1 LNKIIH
7 IINPLDNAAGGSEQ
21 RSIHLFY
28 LLRPSAEVILW
39 TNSRPDSRLPQDLD
53 IKQIN
58 IKEGKYPLSGIMI
71 FVGVYHFIGHW
82 VFNVKSD
89 RTILIYNTGNPA
101 GLARTL
107 LLLSALKTK
116 IEIVY
121 ASNWLMKQ
129 VGYPGKVEHSYID
142 IQSRFIPNKLSEHYS
157 PNSFV
162 IGRMSRD
169 DKVKHHFPDIALYK
183 KLVQSGC
190 QIKIMGGTTLN
201 KMIGNQSN
209 ITLKPACDL
218 PAETFLQHLD
228 CFYYRTNDT
237 FFEASGRVVVE
248 AMACGLPV
256 VVFSRGGYVE
266 YIEHGKD
273 GFIFNTQEEAYNLI
287 MTLKQNINLRRA
299 IGEAAR
305 KKIEKLYDIRYVN
318 STRDFYLK

>member
-1 LNKIIH
+1 MNKIIH

-28 LLRPSAEVILW
+28 LLRPFAEVILW
-39 TNSRPDSRLPQDLD
+39 TNSTPDRRLPQDL
-53 IKQIN
+53 N
-58 IKEGKYPLSGIMI
+58 IKKINVKEGQYPLSGIMI

-89 RTILIYNTGNPA
+89 RTILIYNTGNLA

-121 ASNWLMKQ
+121 ASNWLMKL
-129 VGYPGKVEHSYID
+129 VGYPGNVEHSYID
-142 IQSRFIPNKLSEHYS
+142 IHSRFIPNKLSEHYLS
-157 PNSFV
+157 NSFV
-162 IGRMSRD
+162 VGRMSRD
-169 DKVKHHFPDIALYK
+169 DEIKHHFPDTELYK

-190 QIKIMGGTTLN
+190 QIKIMGGMTLN

-209 ITLKPACDL
+209 IILYPACEL
-218 PAETFLQHLD
+218 PAESFLQGLD
-228 CFYYRTNDT
+228 CFYYRTNDK

-248 AMACGLPV
+248 AMACALPV

-273 GFIFNTQEEAYNLI
+273 GFVFHTQEEAYNL
-287 MTLKQNINLRRA
+287 MMMLKQNINLRRA

-305 KKIEKLYDIRYVN
+305 KKIEKLYDNKYVN
-318 STRDFYLK
+318 SMRDFYLM

>member
-1 LNKIIH
+1 MNKIIH

-28 LLRPSAEVILW
+28 LLRPFAEVILW
-39 TNSRPDSRLPQDLD
+39 TNSTPDRRLPQDLN
-53 IKQIN
+53 IRKIN
-58 IKEGKYPLSGIMI
+58 VKEGEYPLSGIMI

-89 RTILIYNTGNPA
+89 RTILIYNTGNPV

-142 IQSRFIPNKLSEHYS
+142 IQSRFIPNKLSDYLT
-157 PNSFV
+157 NSFV

-169 DKVKHHFPDIALYK
+169 DEVKHHFPDIELYK

-218 PAETFLQHLD
+218 PSETFLQHL
-228 CFYYRTNDT
+228 
-237 FFEASGRVVVE
+237 
-248 AMACGLPV
+248 
-256 VVFSRGGYVE
+256 
-266 YIEHGKD
+266 
-273 GFIFNTQEEAYNLI
+273 
-287 MTLKQNINLRRA
+287 
-299 IGEAAR
+299 
-305 KKIEKLYDIRYVN
+305 
-318 STRDFYLK
+318 

>member
-1 LNKIIH
+1 
-7 IINPLDNAAGGSEQ
+7 
-21 RSIHLFY
+21 
-28 LLRPSAEVILW
+28 
-39 TNSRPDSRLPQDLD
+39 
-53 IKQIN
+53 
-58 IKEGKYPLSGIMI
+58 
-71 FVGVYHFIGHW
+71 
-82 VFNVKSD
+82 
-89 RTILIYNTGNPA
+89 
-101 GLARTL
+101 
-107 LLLSALKTK
+107 
-116 IEIVY
+116 
-121 ASNWLMKQ
+121 
-129 VGYPGKVEHSYID
+129 
-142 IQSRFIPNKLSEHYS
+142 
-157 PNSFV
+157 
-162 IGRMSRD
+162 
-169 DKVKHHFPDIALYK
+169 
-183 KLVQSGC
+183 
-190 QIKIMGGTTLN
+190 MGGTTLN

>member
-1 LNKIIH
+1 MNKIIH

-28 LLRPSAEVILW
+28 LLRPFAEVILW
-39 TNSRPDSRLPQDLD
+39 TNSTPDRRLPQDL
-53 IKQIN
+53 N
-58 IKEGKYPLSGIMI
+58 IKKINVKEGEYPLSGIMI

-89 RTILIYNTGNPA
+89 RTILIYNTGNLA

-121 ASNWLMKQ
+121 ASNWLMKL
-129 VGYPGKVEHSYID
+129 VGYPGNVEHSYID
-142 IQSRFIPNKLSEHYS
+142 IHSRFIPNKLSEHYLS
-157 PNSFV
+157 NSFV
-162 IGRMSRD
+162 VGRMSRD
-169 DKVKHHFPDIALYK
+169 DEIKHHFPDTELYK

-190 QIKIMGGTTLN
+190 QIKIMGGMTLN

-209 ITLKPACDL
+209 IILYPACEL
-218 PAETFLQHLD
+218 PAESFLQGLD
-228 CFYYRTNDT
+228 CFYYRTNDK

-248 AMACGLPV
+248 AMACALPV

-273 GFIFNTQEEAYNLI
+273 GFVFHTQEEAYNL
-287 MTLKQNINLRRA
+287 MMMLKQNINLRRA

-305 KKIEKLYDIRYVN
+305 KKIEKLYDNKYVN
-318 STRDFYLK
+318 SMRDFYLM

>member
-28 LLRPSAEVILW
+28 LLRPFAEVILW
-39 TNSRPDSRLPQDLD
+39 TNSTPDRRLPQDL
-53 IKQIN
+53 N
-58 IKEGKYPLSGIMI
+58 IKKINVKEGEYPLSGIMI

-89 RTILIYNTGNPA
+89 RTILIYNTGNLA

-121 ASNWLMKQ
+121 ASNWLMKL
-129 VGYPGKVEHSYID
+129 VGYPGNVEHSYID
-142 IQSRFIPNKLSEHYS
+142 IHSRFIPNKLSEHYLS
-157 PNSFV
+157 NSFV
-162 IGRMSRD
+162 VGRMSRD
-169 DKVKHHFPDIALYK
+169 DEIKHHFPDTELYK

-190 QIKIMGGTTLN
+190 QIKIMGGMTLN

-209 ITLKPACDL
+209 IILYPACEL
-218 PAETFLQHLD
+218 PAESFLQGLD
-228 CFYYRTNDT
+228 CFYYRTNDK

-248 AMACGLPV
+248 AMACALPV

-273 GFIFNTQEEAYNLI
+273 GFVFHTQEEAYNL
-287 MTLKQNINLRRA
+287 MMMLKQNINLRRA

-305 KKIEKLYDIRYVN
+305 KKIEKLYDNKYVN
-318 STRDFYLK
+318 SMRDFYLM

>member
-28 LLRPSAEVILW
+28 LLRPFAEVILW
-39 TNSRPDSRLPQDLD
+39 TNSKPDSRLPHDL
-53 IKQIN
+53 N
-58 IKEGKYPLSGIMI
+58 IKKINVKEGQYPLSGIMI

-142 IQSRFIPNKLSEHYS
+142 IQSRFIPNKLSDYLT
-157 PNSFV
+157 NSFV

-169 DKVKHHFPDIALYK
+169 DEVKHHFPDIELYK

-218 PAETFLQHLD
+218 PSETFLQHL
-228 CFYYRTNDT
+228 
-237 FFEASGRVVVE
+237 
-248 AMACGLPV
+248 
-256 VVFSRGGYVE
+256 
-266 YIEHGKD
+266 
-273 GFIFNTQEEAYNLI
+273 
-287 MTLKQNINLRRA
+287 
-299 IGEAAR
+299 
-305 KKIEKLYDIRYVN
+305 
-318 STRDFYLK
+318 